1 MRRMD
6 GSNGGGSIKS
16 EWGEEEKKVRERRR
30 RSVGSREFQRKEW
43 ATERKER
50 TAARRDG
57 LCPDD
62 HDFFCRC
69 GPSEGPRI
77 LLGSN
82 IRDVHANEFLSTE
95 YLF

>member
-1 MRRMD
+1 MD

-57 LCPDD
+57 LCLDD
-62 HDFFCRC
+62 HDFFADVDL
-69 GPSEGPRI
+69 PRGRESSLVQI
-77 LLGSN
+77 
-82 IRDVHANEFLSTE
+82 
-95 YLF
+95 

>member
-1 MRRMD
+1 MD

-62 HDFFCRC
+62 HDFFADVDL
-69 GPSEGPRI
+69 PRGRESSLVQI
-77 LLGSN
+77 
-82 IRDVHANEFLSTE
+82 
-95 YLF
+95 